1 MIIAIALLALVLYN
15 ALVFTVFGFKNQG
28 TKFWFSWAMTLAGAV
43 SVVGTLVFL
52 GPIRSFLRDWLFGFP
67 IVRYAAMYGVLQ
79 FTASFTFMKSG
90 ALYSLSFIY
99 ASQIILIGLYWIL
112 AITCLLTKDS
122 IKKTEQINMEKT
134 SFIKDLRV
142 ALAALPLQT
151 EDQPLKKKLQELS
164 DDAKFSDP
172 VSSELLEEVEARLLT
187 VVTQCRE
194 ALDKKDTEAALAL
207 CDKASRI
214 LKERNETCKILK
226 RNQ

>member
-1 MIIAIALLALVLYN
+1 MGFQLDVSVSVL
-15 ALVFTVFGFKNQG
+15 TVFLQG
-28 TKFWFSWAMTLAGAV
+28 MISFFSPCVLPLLPLYIGYLSGGTGKRGEDGRMYYDRKKVMVHTLCFVIG
-43 SVVGTLVFL
+43 
-52 GPIRSFLRDWLFGFP
+52 I
-67 IVRYAAMYGVLQ
+67 
-79 FTASFTFMKSG
+79 SFTFFVLGLGVSALGQFFKS
-90 ALYSLSFIY
+90 
-99 ASQIILIGLYWIL
+99 SQTIFARIGGVVIILIGLYWIL